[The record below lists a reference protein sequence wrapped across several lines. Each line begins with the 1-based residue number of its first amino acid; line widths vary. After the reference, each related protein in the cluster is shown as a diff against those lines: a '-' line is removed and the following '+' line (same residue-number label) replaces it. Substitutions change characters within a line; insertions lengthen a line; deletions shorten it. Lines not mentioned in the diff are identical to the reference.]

1 MVPKVPWMNYR
12 MKNVQLDK
20 KFSLRTTLMGEN
32 KEKTSLVLGNLTL
45 RRENFASLPL
55 ILA

>member
-55 ILA
+55 ILT